1 MLRVLALCCNAVL
14 VSVMALGSLGR
25 ADIQR
30 GYEFGMEF
38 GAQEKVSSAPSPKD
52 LSEIKEMREKTLQ
65 QIADI
70 RRHTENV
77 VRRKREK
84 NREMER
90 EQIRESTPLKK
101 KQQ

>member
-38 GAQEKVSSAPSPKD
+38 GAQEKVSSA
-52 LSEIKEMREKTLQ
+52 EEKTAVTFTGGDELLSRL
-65 QIADI
+65 A
-70 RRHTENV
+70 
-77 VRRKREK
+77 
-84 NREMER
+84 
-90 EQIRESTPLKK
+90 L
-101 KQQ
+101 